1 MTSSGFHVETL
12 TGDVSSFDAGDYG
25 ALLLLDP
32 EEPWMPHEVAKLT
45 RDVHELGLGLVVAA
59 DW

>member
-1 MTSSGFHVETL
+1 MTSS
-12 TGDVSSFDAGDYG
+12 GDVSSFDAAEYG

-32 EEPWMPHEVAKLT
+32 EELWMPHEVAKLT
-45 RDVHELGLGLVVAA
+45 RDVHERGLGLVVAA